1 METNEI
7 KNNTESTTGI
17 ELLAKLEAEIA
28 NTIAAYKSL
37 LEQCRKLADT
47 MGYYDGYVIGKI
59 MPKTASDRTNTRRI
73 AEWFQET
80 KDEAMANM
88 IELEAKREQDRE
100 RERLLA
106 SLNLT
111 ADQKSLLG
119 LG

>member
-1 METNEI
+1 MKTNEI
-7 KNNTESTTGI
+7 KNNTENTTGI
-17 ELLAKLEAEIA
+17 RLLAIMEDELT

-59 MPKTASDRTNTRRI
+59 MPKTAADRTNTRRI
-73 AEWFQET
+73 AEWFQQT
-80 KDEAMANM
+80 KDEAVAHKL
-88 IELEAKREQDRE
+88 ELEAKREQDRE

-111 ADQKSLLG
+111 ADQKALLG